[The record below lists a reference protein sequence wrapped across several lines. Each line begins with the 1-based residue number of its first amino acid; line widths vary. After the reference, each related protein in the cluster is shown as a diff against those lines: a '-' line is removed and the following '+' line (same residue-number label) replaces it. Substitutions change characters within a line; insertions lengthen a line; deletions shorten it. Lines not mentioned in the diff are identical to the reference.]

1 MTRLPAWGVDPFDL
15 LWKNLFDQNSS
26 FSTLGEK
33 ISYPVDII
41 ETSNGVVFELAVVGL
56 DYEDIDIEV
65 SNDVLRIKYSKENE
79 GSQPTVNYIHKGIA
93 RRSFDLA
100 WKISSKLNLSA
111 LDATLD
117 KGLLRIEIP
126 MLEVQENAPKKIQ
139 IKPKALLQV
148 DAK

>member
-15 LWKNLFDQNSS
+15 LWKNLFDQNSG

-41 ETSNGVVFELAVVGL
+41 ETNNGVIFELAVVGL

-65 SNDVLRIKYSKENE
+65 QGDVLRIKYSKSKEEEPITNF
-79 GSQPTVNYIHKGIA
+79 IHKGIA

-100 WKISSKLNLSA
+100 WKIASKFDLTSLE
-111 LDATLD
+111 ATID
-117 KGLLRIEIP
+117 KGLLKIEIP
-126 MLEVQENAPKKIQ
+126 ISQESMPKKIQ
-139 IKPKALLQV
+139 IKPRKLLQV
-148 DAK
+148 KS

>member
-41 ETSNGVVFELAVVGL
+41 ETENGVVIELAVVGL
-56 DYEDIDIEV
+56 GYEDIDIEV
-65 SNDVLRIKYSKENE
+65 SNDVLRIKYAKAND
-79 GSQPTVNYIHKGIA
+79 GDQPVVNYIHKGIA

-100 WKISSKLNLSA
+100 WKISSKLDLSA
-111 LDATLD
+111 LEATLD
-117 KGLLRIEIP
+117 RGLLRIEIP
-126 MLEVQENAPKKIQ
+126 MLEAQENAPKKIE
-139 IKPKALLQV
+139 IKQKTLLQV
-148 DAK
+148 NA

>member
-1 MTRLPAWGVDPFDL
+1 MTRLPQWGVDPFDL

-41 ETSNGVVFELAVVGL
+41 ETENGVVFELAVVGL
-56 DYEDIDIEV
+56 GYEDIDIEV
-65 SNDVLRIKYSKENE
+65 SNDVLRIKYAKHNE
-79 GSQPTVNYIHKGIA
+79 DKPQLGNYIHKGIA

-100 WKISSKLNLSA
+100 WKISSKLDLSA
-111 LDATLD
+111 LEATLD

-126 MLEVQENAPKKIQ
+126 LLNVQENAPKKIE
-139 IKPKALLQV
+139 IKPRTLLQV
-148 DAK
+148 NA